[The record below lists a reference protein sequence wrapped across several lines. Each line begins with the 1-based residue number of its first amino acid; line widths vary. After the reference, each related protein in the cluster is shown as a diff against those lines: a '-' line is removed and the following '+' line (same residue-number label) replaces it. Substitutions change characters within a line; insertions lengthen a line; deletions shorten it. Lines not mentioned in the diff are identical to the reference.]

1 MIPSDSN
8 SDRPI
13 RKRKNEPVIQTD
25 EKWPDKIHPIISSTS
40 RSPRSREIEGI
51 SYYFVDRS
59 AFDSED
65 MVEKVI
71 FGDNLYGLT
80 REELSKAC
88 ASPKI
93 CIAIV
98 DAKGSL
104 WLKEHCG
111 AIRLYIKTSPGVSRY
126 RLNKRDGIEE
136 ARKRHQIDI
145 SEHLYESDG
154 YNAIIRTNGK
164 NWTKI
169 IKQFV
174 IGIKPFI
181 KDNEILKLE

>member
-1 MIPSDSN
+1 MIVTFTGPSGSGKT
-8 SDRPI
+8 SLLFKLM
-13 RKRKNEPVIQTD
+13 KR
-25 EKWPDKIHPIISSTS
+25 WPDKIHPIISSTS

-71 FGDNLYGLT
+71 FGDNMYGLT

-104 WLKEHCG
+104 WLKEQGCEAVPCASVKEAVDRAMDHAGKDGVVCAFG
-111 AIRLYIKTSPGVSRY
+111 SLYYIGQIRGLFRY
-126 RLNKRDGIEE
+126 
-136 ARKRHQIDI
+136 
-145 SEHLYESDG
+145 
-154 YNAIIRTNGK
+154 
-164 NWTKI
+164 
-169 IKQFV
+169 
-174 IGIKPFI
+174 
-181 KDNEILKLE
+181 

>member
-1 MIPSDSN
+1 MIVTLTGPSGSGKT
-8 SDRPI
+8 SLLFKLM
-13 RKRKNEPVIQTD
+13 KR
-25 EKWPDKIHPIISSTS
+25 WPDKIHPIISSTS

-65 MVEKVI
+65 MVEKVT

-80 REELSKAC
+80 KEELSKAC

-111 AIRLYIKTSPGVSRY
+111 AIRFYIKTAPGVSRY

-154 YNAIIRTNGK
+154 YDAIIRTNSK

-174 IGIKPFI
+174 IAIKPYI
-181 KDNEILKLE
+181 KGNEILKLE